1 MNTEESFDPPII
13 RDLQD
18 VHLELE
24 TKVEHNA
31 NFGDDFWN
39 QRIKGPPHKLAYY
52 YVQGAPSFARLI
64 ETKYLPKE
72 PNTYVKTIIRQYLK
86 QWEKP
91 MQEE

>member
-31 NFGDDFWN
+31 NFGDDF
-39 QRIKGPPHKLAYY
+39 
-52 YVQGAPSFARLI
+52 
-64 ETKYLPKE
+64 
-72 PNTYVKTIIRQYLK
+72 
-86 QWEKP
+86 
-91 MQEE
+91 